1 MPSSSVL
8 TFTEPGE
15 YAAAIRATTIDL
27 TVTGRGRFSGKRTR
41 IDFHDLWIQRLYESQ
56 ARVMYTSFIR
66 ERAII
71 TFKIGIGPGLMWSG
85 SELDSTNIVRHVE
98 GEEAFQRASG
108 PANWGAMSLPVAD
121 MVAIGAAVAGLDLT
135 PPTAPLTLTPSLT
148 ASARLQRLH
157 EAAGTLA
164 EDASSIIA
172 QPAAA
177 RGLEQALV
185 EALMDCLR
193 TTGARED
200 RAAVRQHAAIMRR
213 FHRVI
218 DEHADQPLYVSELCR
233 AVGASRR
240 TLEACCREHLE
251 MGPKHYLL
259 LRRMQMVRRAL
270 RATTPA
276 GTTVTDVA
284 MRYGFWELG
293 RFAAAYR
300 AFFGELPSVT
310 LAQPLVV

>member
-8 TFTEPGE
+8 TFAEPGE

-27 TVTGRGRFSGKRTR
+27 TVTGRGKFRGKRTR
-41 IDFHDLWIQRLYESQ
+41 IDFHGLWMQRLYESQ
-56 ARVMYTSFIR
+56 ARVLHSSFVPG
-66 ERAII
+66 RAII
-71 TFKIGIGPGLMWSG
+71 TFNIGMGPGLIWGG
-85 SELDSTNIVRHVE
+85 SELDSTNIIRHAE
-98 GEEAFQRASG
+98 GEEAFQHASG

-121 MVAIGAAVAGLDLT
+121 MVSIGAAVAGLDLT
-135 PPTAPLTLTPSLT
+135 PPSAPLILTPSL
-148 ASARLQRLH
+148 AAFARLQRLH

-164 EDASSIIA
+164 EDAPSIIA

-177 RGLEQALV
+177 HGLEQALV

-193 TTGARED
+193 TTGTHED

-218 DEHADQPLYVSELCR
+218 DELADQPLYVSELCR

-240 TLEACCREHLE
+240 TLETCCREHLD

-270 RATTPA
+270 RASTPA
-276 GTTVTDVA
+276 DTTVTEVA
-284 MRYGFWELG
+284 TRYGFWELG
-293 RFAAAYR
+293 RLAAAYK
-300 AFFGELPSVT
+300 ACFGELPSVT
-310 LAQPLVV
+310 LAQALVV